1 MFTSGT
7 KKTGSRNNTHI
18 KVVGDLANTKKH
30 RVLDMPPRSSVKQTG
45 YHGRVTTG
53 RGATRKLYY
62 LDPDNGKHVEIIEVL
77 KGAINEFEK
86 LRLSMSGILYVVST
100 PIGNLE
106 DITLRALRVLKEVH
120 TIAAEDTRHT
130 RKLLTHYGISA
141 RLTSYFEHNE
151 VRKAG
156 VILKIIEGGGDVAL
170 VSDAGTPG
178 ISDPGY
184 RLVSCALKA
193 GVRVQ
198 SVPGPSAFTSALS
211 VSGFPI
217 DSFTFKG
224 FIPQPGGK
232 RKSFLKELSGAGT
245 TYVMYESS
253 RRILKTLKDISE
265 ILPEAEVAVSREITK
280 INEEFLK
287 GSAAELL
294 ASIGDRTIK
303 GEIVLIIRAPLLAPS
318 AEDALSELT
327 RLLSEGLSVSEASKA
342 AAKKFGLKKGDLYN
356 EALRILNK

>member
-1 MFTSGT
+1 
-7 KKTGSRNNTHI
+7 
-18 KVVGDLANTKKH
+18 
-30 RVLDMPPRSSVKQTG
+30 
-45 YHGRVTTG
+45 
-53 RGATRKLYY
+53 
-62 LDPDNGKHVEIIEVL
+62 
-77 KGAINEFEK
+77 
-86 LRLSMSGILYVVST
+86 MSGVLYVVST

-106 DITLRALRVLKEVH
+106 DITLRALRILKEVH

-130 RKLLTHYGISA
+130 RKLLSHYGISA

-151 VRKAG
+151 LKKAG
-156 VILKIIEGGGDVAL
+156 VILKIIEGGEDVAL

-184 RLVSCALKA
+184 TLVSCALKA

-224 FIPQPGGK
+224 FLPQAGGK
-232 RKSFLKELSGAGT
+232 RRSSLKELSGTGK

-253 RRILKTLKDISE
+253 RRILKTLSDISE
-265 ILPEAEVAVSREITK
+265 LLPEAEVAISREITK
-280 INEEFLK
+280 LNEEFLK

-294 ASIGDRTIK
+294 TSIGERKLK
-303 GEIVLIIRAPLLAPS
+303 GEIVLIIRTPLLEPS
-318 AEDALSELT
+318 HEDAMIELK

-342 AAKKFGLKKGDLYN
+342 TAKKFGVKKGDLYN
-356 EALRILNK
+356 EALGILNK